1 MPICIVL
8 NLTNQKMSYKKYFLL
23 LSFVIVV
30 FVQCNTP
37 KETSIN
43 NTPKHIGLQKLNY
56 NNPDLIVD
64 LDAGFKT
71 IPMPMDFDGDGD
83 YDLIISESGA
93 YVEAGIFY
101 FENISGNVDMPVFRR
116 GMKVSFERR
125 RLGADGAYFEMSQ
138 IGNIFNVITP
148 DKNHEKLLIYND
160 VPQNVFWDDNEIELP
175 AKGYDILHYYS
186 NTQWK
191 MVDLDGDDILDLVCS
206 AYGARKPRLRG
217 DGAQERKK
225 AFLKAPKYSQLVFFK
240 NIRDNENPKY
250 ENPIEILKENGE
262 SLAKGISIKPM
273 FADYDN
279 DGDLDFIAIG
289 EPENANEYN
298 VEWKKNFIIYFEN
311 TGTKSAYKYT
321 NGKVIAND
329 GIPVKFDSRSSIH
342 WTSFDWNK
350 DGNVDIIAGEESGR
364 ISFLK
369 NTGKVIDGIP
379 QFSPPQFFQQEA
391 KYVDFG
397 ALTIPVIYD
406 WDGDGLD
413 DILSGNE
420 MGYIGF
426 IKNLG
431 GKTPKW
437 AKPKLLENDGKPIR
451 IIQNEALQNTEEPF
465 WGYSTLGV
473 GNWDDDDLP
482 DILVN
487 DHNGNVVWLKNIGTR
502 KNPKLAQPKT
512 IQVNWEGEPQ
522 KPKWTP
528 GTSNGNDLLAPW
540 RTTPL
545 LFDFNKDGLN
555 DLVML
560 DYEGYLS
567 VFMRSK
573 TNNKLI
579 LEHPKRNF
587 INPSGEPILLN
598 QRAGSSSGRLKFT
611 FADWDGDGLEDLI
624 FSSKPA
630 VDWMKNMG
638 MKDGKI
644 VLQYQGR
651 VASRT
656 LMGHTDG
663 PVVSDFN
670 KDGIPDLLV
679 GTEHGVFYYWQ
690 RNSIDVTTTMT
701 TTGKQKP
708 PSYKYFKR

>member
-1 MPICIVL
+1 M
-8 NLTNQKMSYKKYFLL
+8 KYII
-23 LSFVIVV
+23 SFVLLTFVGII
-30 FVQCNTP
+30 FVQCEIP
-37 KETSIN
+37 KDTSDIN
-43 NTPKHIGLQKLNY
+43 ITENVGLQKLNY
-56 NNPDLIVD
+56 NNPNLIVD
-64 LDAGFKT
+64 LDAGFKSK
-71 IPMPMDFDGDGD
+71 PMPMDFDGDGD
-83 YDLIISESGA
+83 FDLIVSESGA

-138 IGNIFNVITP
+138 VGNGFHVMTP
-148 DKNHEKLLIYND
+148 DNAGEKLLIYKD
-160 VPQNVFWDDNEIELP
+160 VPQNVFWDDNEIILP
-175 AKGYDILHYYS
+175 SKGYDILHYYK

-191 MVDLDGDDILDLVCS
+191 MIDFDGDKIMDLVCS

-217 DGAQERKK
+217 DGAEERQK
-225 AFLKAPKYSQLVFFK
+225 AFLKAPKHSQLVFFK
-240 NIRDNENPKY
+240 NNGTNESPTY
-250 ENPIEILKENGE
+250 ENPIEIIKENGE
-262 SLAKGISIKPM
+262 SLAEGLSIKPM

-289 EPENANEYN
+289 KPENADEYD
-298 VEWKKNFIIYFEN
+298 VEWNNNFILYFEN
-311 TGTKSAYKYT
+311 TGTKSKYKFT
-321 NGKVIAND
+321 NGSVLTNNETPIR
-329 GIPVKFDSRSSIH
+329 FDSRSTIH
-342 WTSFDWNK
+342 LTSFDWNK
-350 DGNVDIIAGEESGR
+350 DGTADIIAGEESGR

-397 ALTIPVIYD
+397 ALTVPVIYD

-431 GKTPKW
+431 GEIPKW
-437 AKPKLLENDGKPIR
+437 AKPELLEIQGKPIR
-451 IIQNEALQNTEEPF
+451 IIQNEALPNTEEPF

-473 GNWDDDDLP
+473 GNWDADELP

-487 DHNGNVVWLKNIGTR
+487 DHNGNVVWLKNIGSH
-502 KNPKLAQPKT
+502 KNPKLAPPKT
-512 IQVNWEGEPQ
+512 IQVNWQGEPL
-522 KPKWTP
+522 KPKWIP
-528 GTSNGNDLLAPW
+528 GRSKGNDLLAPW
-540 RTTPL
+540 RTSPL
-545 LFDFNKDGLN
+545 IFDYNKDGLN

-567 VFMRSK
+567 VYLRS
-573 TNNKLI
+573 NHNGELI

-587 INPSGEPILLN
+587 VSPSGEPILLN
-598 QRAGSSSGRLKFT
+598 QRTGSSSGRLKIA

-644 VLQYQGR
+644 VLQYYGR

-670 KDGIPDLLV
+670 NDGIPDLLV

-690 RNSIDVTTTMT
+690 RNSIDITTTMT
-701 TTGKQKP
+701 STGKQKP
-708 PSYKYFKR
+708 ANYLYFKR

>member
-1 MPICIVL
+1 MIYNKTL
-8 NLTNQKMSYKKYFLL
+8 LL
-23 LSFVIVV
+23 LSIAVV
-30 FVQCNTP
+30 AFVQCEVPKNTSE
-37 KETSIN
+37 KNIAEN
-43 NTPKHIGLQKLNY
+43 VGLQELNY
-56 NNPDLIVD
+56 NNPNLIVD
-64 LDAGFKT
+64 LDAGFKSV
-71 IPMPMDFDGDGD
+71 PMPMDFDGDGD
-83 YDLIISESGA
+83 YDLVISESGA
-93 YVEAGIFY
+93 YIEAGIFY

-125 RLGADGAYFEMSQ
+125 RLGNDGAHFEMSQ
-138 IGNIFNVITP
+138 VGDRFHVMTP
-148 DKNHEKLLIYND
+148 DKVGEKLLIYKD
-160 VPQNVFWDDNEIELP
+160 VPQNVFWDDNEVILP
-175 AKGYDILHYYS
+175 SKGYDILHYYS

-191 MVDLDGDDILDLVCS
+191 MVDFDSDGMLDLMCS
-206 AYGARKPRLRG
+206 AYGPRKPRLRG
-217 DGAQERKK
+217 DGAEERQK
-225 AFLKAPKYSQLVFFK
+225 AFLIAPKHSQLVFFK
-240 NIRDNENPKY
+240 NSGTNENPKY
-250 ENPIEILKENGE
+250 ESPIEILKENGE

-289 EPENANEYN
+289 KPENADEYD
-298 VEWKKNFIIYFEN
+298 VEWKNNFIIYFEN
-311 TGTKSAYKYT
+311 TGTKSIYKFT
-321 NGKVIAND
+321 NGKIITNHE
-329 GIPVKFDSRSSIH
+329 IPVRFDSRSSIH

-350 DGNVDIIAGEESGR
+350 DGYVDVIAGEESGR

-369 NTGKVIDGIP
+369 NTGNVIDGVP
-379 QFSPPQFFQQEA
+379 QFSSPQFFQQEA

-397 ALTIPVIYD
+397 ALTVPVIYD

-431 GKTPKW
+431 GAIPKW
-437 AKPKLLENDGKPIR
+437 EKPKLLETDGNPIR
-451 IIQNEALQNTEEPF
+451 IIQNEALPNTEDPF

-487 DHNGNVVWLKNIGTR
+487 DHNGNVIWLKNIGTR
-502 KNPKLAQPKT
+502 KNPKLAAPKT
-512 IQVNWEGEPQ
+512 IKVNWQGKPQ
-522 KPKWTP
+522 KPKWIP
-528 GTSNGNDLLAPW
+528 GISKGNELLAPW
-540 RTTPL
+540 RTSPL
-545 LFDFNKDGLN
+545 LFDYNKDGLN

-560 DYEGYLS
+560 DYEGYLA
-567 VFMRSK
+567 VFLRSK
-573 TNNKLI
+573 INGKLI
-579 LEHPKRNF
+579 LEHPQRSF
-587 INPSGEPILLN
+587 VNPSGEPILLN
-598 QRAGSSSGRLKFT
+598 QRTGSSSGRLKIT

-690 RNSIDVTTTMT
+690 RNNIDVTTTMT

-708 PSYKYFKR
+708 ANYIYFKR